1 MNEEEHNDSSI
12 FKQGDTNSGTNS
24 DNNTK
29 GTSQDDF
36 NFEKAMTDIKSIVEA
51 IEEGKLPLDESI
63 KKYENA
69 LTLIKKCQNLLQTA
83 NHKIEEI
90 TAADNNAD
98 DSTNNNS

>member
-1 MNEEEHNDSSI
+1 MNEEEHNDSSM
-12 FKQGDTNSGTNS
+12 FKQDDTNS

-29 GTSQDDF
+29 GVSQDDF
-36 NFEKAMTDIKSIVEA
+36 NFEKAMEEIKSTVEA
-51 IEEGKLPLDESI
+51 IEEGQLPLDESI

-83 NHKIEEI
+83 NQKIEEI
-90 TAADNNAD
+90 TAADTTAD

>member
-1 MNEEEHNDSSI
+1 MNEEEHNDNSI
-12 FKQGDTNSGTNS
+12 FKQGDTNR

-29 GTSQDDF
+29 GVSQDDF
-36 NFEKAMTDIKSIVEA
+36 NFEKAMAEIKSIVEA
-51 IEEGKLPLDESI
+51 IEEGQLPLDESI

-83 NHKIEEI
+83 NQKIEEI
-90 TAADNNAD
+90 TAADTTAN

>member
-12 FKQGDTNSGTNS
+12 FKQGDTNS

-29 GTSQDDF
+29 GTSPDDF
-36 NFEKAMTDIKSIVEA
+36 NFEKAMTEIKSIVEA
-51 IEEGKLPLDESI
+51 IEEGQLPLDESI

-83 NHKIEEI
+83 NQKIEEI

>member
-1 MNEEEHNDSSI
+1 MNEEEHNDSSM
-12 FKQGDTNSGTNS
+12 FKQGDTNS

-36 NFEKAMTDIKSIVEA
+36 NFEKAMVEIKSIVEA

-83 NHKIEEI
+83 NQKIEEI
-90 TAADNNAD
+90 TAADTTAD

>member
-12 FKQGDTNSGTNS
+12 FKQGDTNS

-36 NFEKAMTDIKSIVEA
+36 NFEKAMVEIKSIVEA

-83 NHKIEEI
+83 NQKIEEI
-90 TAADNNAD
+90 TAADTTAD

>member
-1 MNEEEHNDSSI
+1 MNEEEHNDNSI
-12 FKQGDTNSGTNS
+12 FKQGDTNGDTNS

-36 NFEKAMTDIKSIVEA
+36 NFEKAMAEIKSIVEA
-51 IEEGKLPLDESI
+51 IEEGQLPLDESI

-83 NHKIEEI
+83 NQKIEEI
-90 TAADNNAD
+90 TAADTTAD

>member
-1 MNEEEHNDSSI
+1 MNEEEHNDNSM
-12 FKQGDTNSGTNS
+12 FKQGDTNS

-36 NFEKAMTDIKSIVEA
+36 NFEKAMVEIKSIVEA

-83 NHKIEEI
+83 NQKIEEI
-90 TAADNNAD
+90 TAADTTAD